1 MTMTRAEGPTET
13 SKSNKYLRAGN
24 QTVRNN
30 AKFRIQKVYKKK
42 ANLHIIRFINESVLT
57 YRANIEKNRKQYTQN
72 TIKMSYQKLESKKS
86 EAREKRID

>member
-1 MTMTRAEGPTET
+1 MTMTRAEEPTET

-42 ANLHIIRFINESVLT
+42 AN
-57 YRANIEKNRKQYTQN
+57 KQTMRL
-72 TIKMSYQKLESKKS
+72 IKEQ
-86 EAREKRID
+86 ITT